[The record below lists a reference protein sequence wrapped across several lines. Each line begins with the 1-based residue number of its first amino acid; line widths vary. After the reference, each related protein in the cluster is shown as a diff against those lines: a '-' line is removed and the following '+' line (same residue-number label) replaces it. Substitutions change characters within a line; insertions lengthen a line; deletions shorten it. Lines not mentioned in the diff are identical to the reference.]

1 MKIKHAEVELRQNE
15 TTTIRMLLPLWEVP
29 VLEAVHGS
37 NKVTVLAEKLV
48 VRNKPDAS
56 TEFER
61 LANRY
66 RESRND
72 EGFKGPKY
80 VTMVYGDF
88 STGVRNLGNAIDAAC
103 GTFVGQTPAVEFE
116 TCEIPTPKAGVLT
129 EAPAEVA
136 KPKRTRRTK
145 AQIDADNAAKL
156 AATAEDIIG

>member
-15 TTTIRMLLPLWEVP
+15 TTTTNLLLPVWEVP

-37 NKVTVLAEKLV
+37 NKVKVLAEKLV
-48 VRNKPDAS
+48 VRNKPDTS

-61 LANRY
+61 LSTRY
-66 RESRND
+66 KESRND

-88 STGVRNLGNAIDAAC
+88 AAGVRNLGNAIDAAC
-103 GTFVGQTPAVEFE
+103 GTFVGAS
-116 TCEIPTPKAGVLT
+116 
-129 EAPAEVA
+129 APAAVQDALTTEFVDVGTQTLDVPV

-145 AQIDADNAAKL
+145 AQIEADNAAKL